1 VATEAGI
8 MERLRLEASEKT
20 CYQAPPGSVCA
31 QMKENTLRLVLE
43 TLEREQN
50 KVVIRKETRIKAKEA
65 LDGMLNVA

>member
-1 VATEAGI
+1 
-8 MERLRLEASEKT
+8 
-20 CYQAPPGSVCA
+20 
-31 QMKENTLRLVLE
+31 MKENTLRLVLE